1 MKAKTYIILII
12 RILGKF
18 FALIYPYKIH
28 QCIKYYFYILH
39 SNWIAK
45 EFGEAGKGLN
55 IQAPID
61 IFNGKAFF
69 IGENV
74 YIGKCSV
81 LFACKKYN
89 NQEYNPQVIIKE
101 GTRIGSYAHIS
112 AINKITIGKNV
123 LIGRRVTIIDNA
135 HGQSNKA
142 IDLQSAPYLREL
154 YTKGPITINDNVWI
168 GEKATI
174 CPGVTIGKGS
184 IIGANAV
191 VTKSIP
197 PYSIAAGCPAIIIK
211 QLEINEN

>member
-1 MKAKTYIILII
+1 MKAKTYIISLIKMM
-12 RILGKF
+12 GKLF
-18 FALIYPYKIH
+18 SLIYSYKIH
-28 QCIKYYFYILH
+28 QRIKYYFNIFH
-39 SNWIAK
+39 SNWVAK
-45 EFGEAGKGLN
+45 EFGQVGKGLN
-55 IQAPID
+55 IQPPID

-74 YIGKCSV
+74 YIGKHSV
-81 LFACKKYN
+81 LFACKEYN
-89 NQEYNPQVIIKE
+89 NQKYTPQVIIEE

-112 AINKITIGKNV
+112 AINKIIIGKNV

-135 HGQSNKA
+135 HGLSNKA
-142 IDLQSAPYLREL
+142 TDLQLPPYLREL
-154 YTKGPITINDNVWI
+154 YTKGPIIINDNVWI

-197 PYSIAAGCPAIIIK
+197 PYSVAVGCPAIIIK
-211 QLEINEN
+211 QLETNEN